1 MRIIGREK
9 EQDILENCMNSG
21 RPEFIAVYGRRRVG
35 KTYLIRN
42 FFLDRFAFYTTG
54 TPAAGNNRRKLTVFN
69 KSLREYGCTESGSP
83 ANWLEA
89 FDRLKGIL
97 SFDGIQ
103 RDPATGRR
111 VVFIDELPWLDSP
124 RSDFKMALDLF
135 WNGWAST
142 QEDICL
148 IVCGSATS
156 WIVGNILTN
165 TGGLYNRVTRQIYLQ
180 PFTLL
185 ECETFFR
192 NQAVDL
198 PRSQIIESY
207 MIWGGIPYYLNYYDR
222 RLSFAQ
228 NVQAIVFDESGP
240 LFREH
245 EMLFQALFTNSGN
258 HMKVIDALAGHRIGL
273 TRKVLEQ
280 KTGIDNGAP
289 LTRTLQEL
297 EQCGFIRKYNNYA
310 HKNRDSVF
318 QLVDPF
324 TLFFTTFRK
333 DQKVNRWLQFI
344 DTPSYYNWSGHAFE
358 IVCLLHI
365 NQIKQALGIAGIQTK
380 EFAWTANAYSQKK
393 SALNNTGSPDVDDA
407 VKRGAQIDLMIDRA
421 DKTITICEMKYTEKE
436 YVVTKDYAESL
447 IHKRDILREK
457 TRSPKA
463 MMIAMISANGVA
475 KTGYWNILHNILNG
489 DDLFK

>member
-333 DQKVNRWLQFI
+333 DQKVNRWLQ
-344 DTPSYYNWSGHAFE
+344 
-358 IVCLLHI
+358 L
-365 NQIKQALGIAGIQTK
+365 
-380 EFAWTANAYSQKK
+380 WTANAYSKKK

-407 VKRGAQIDLMIDRA
+407 VKRGAQIDLLIDRA